1 MASDRRNASSLEQ
14 MKKKK
19 TQQEEDEIEMNNDD
33 DAGAVVDTS
42 RSRDGLLYTLLRLK
56 VCGPLFVLR
65 KKLVRSYL
73 SRNQNYLGITQT
85 EYDGGFRRQGQRVL
99 TDEEHGRV
107 HAAGGLP
114 LRPLDRRGVTYPVV
128 LVHLAKTCRL
138 RTGWGDFL
146 RSSGVRQDDDT
157 HVGNVVEI
165 WAFRSPAWPTGLGL
179 VLLHYTKKE
188 DDAIITASLQQE
200 EEEDAVTTSSDSD
213 QEAQCI
219 NDQDDVDAKN
229 CSPLG
234 QGRQD
239 GNCSPLE
246 EEVVHAAAI
255 LISMMK

>member
-1 MASDRRNASSLEQ
+1 
-14 MKKKK
+14 
-19 TQQEEDEIEMNNDD
+19 
-33 DAGAVVDTS
+33 
-42 RSRDGLLYTLLRLK
+42 
-56 VCGPLFVLR
+56 
-65 KKLVRSYL
+65 
-73 SRNQNYLGITQT
+73 
-85 EYDGGFRRQGQRVL
+85 
-99 TDEEHGRV
+99 
-107 HAAGGLP
+107 
-114 LRPLDRRGVTYPVV
+114 
-128 LVHLAKTCRL
+128 
-138 RTGWGDFL
+138 
-146 RSSGVRQDDDT
+146 
-157 HVGNVVEI
+157 
-165 WAFRSPAWPTGLGL
+165 

-200 EEEDAVTTSSDSD
+200 EEEDGVTTSSDFD